1 MSQFT
6 QPFVGELVGKNTWKV
21 YVAFEYHVGTYP
33 SKQIIYIPVG
43 FITDFAS
50 IPRIFWPFISPIDE
64 HGKAAVIHDYMYT
77 IRYDKKSVCD
87 KIYLEALT
95 VLKVPEWKK
104 FLLYNGVKYFGWYRW
119 MKCRLKDKGK
129 IF

>member
-119 MKCRLKDKGK
+119 TKCRLKDKGK